1 MVTIII
7 SRLWFQNLPLPLPI
21 TVSLYYKTY
30 YSGSFTLIDSG
41 VPVDVNGNITAS
53 PLPSASIDPSQKYVL
68 RAVNEQCG
76 AVYDQALFINPYCPP
91 GYALASDDS
100 FCYVTLEIAATPP
113 GASENTV
120 PETNVAY
127 TDHASFIYDPGYNVD
142 GTGTST
148 IINPANTWWWNSIP
162 NTSAG
167 PLNRSGLWATTTLSS
182 QTVGFSVCINV
193 AVDSTMY
200 VGMGVDNFGS
210 IVLDGTTIVNQDV
223 AALQAQYDL
232 IYPGIGPAVT
242 FKIWHIYPV
251 FFAAGSHA
259 LEIIGNNDSGI
270 AAMGC
275 EVYNLT
281 ASQIAAATSYADM
294 GAGLVFSSKDFI
306 GMPVQLG
313 SDDIG
318 YSCPAGYSLKYCD
331 SPVVC
336 VRTITTPI
344 LY

>member
-1 MVTIII
+1 MVTIIF
-7 SRLWFQNLPLPLPI
+7 SRLRFQNLPLSLPT

-30 YSGSFTLIDSG
+30 YSGSFTLVDSG

-53 PLPSASIDPSQKYVL
+53 PLPSASIDPTQKYVL

-76 AVYDQALFINPYCPP
+76 TIYDQTLFINPYCPP
-91 GYALASDDS
+91 GYTLASDDS
-100 FCYVTLEIAATPP
+100 FCYITLEIAATPP
-113 GASENTV
+113 SASENTV
-120 PETNVAY
+120 ANNNVAY
-127 TDHASFIYDPGYNVD
+127 TDHASYIYAPGYNIN
-142 GTGTST
+142 GTGAST
-148 IINPANTWWWNSIP
+148 IINPANTFWWNSIP
-162 NTSAG
+162 NTIAG
-167 PLNRSGLWATTTLSS
+167 PLNRSGLWSTTTTSN
-182 QTVGFSVCINV
+182 QRVGFSVCINV
-193 AVDSTMY
+193 PVDSTMY

-210 IVLDGTTIVNQDV
+210 IVLDGTTIVQQDV
-223 AALQAQYDL
+223 TALQNQYNA

-251 FFAAGSHA
+251 LFTAGSHA
-259 LEIIGNNDSGI
+259 LEIIGNNDTGV

-281 ASQIAAATSYADM
+281 ASQIAAATSYAAM
-294 GAGLVFSSKDFI
+294 GTGLIFSSKDFI
-306 GMPVQLG
+306 GMPVQVG
-313 SDDIG
+313 SGGIG